1 MLDSKA
7 VSAELVTIVYHRCF
21 GFAANILGN
30 RKSGELLQS
39 SYTTILQYFHS
50 LKNFSVTED
59 WRLQIIRNNISEND
73 LLAFAVWMQQFIREL
88 KGFVVGIGNLDI
100 RMLTEEVSEE
110 LEQSGFYEYYRQA
123 QELKY

>member
-1 MLDSKA
+1 M
-7 VSAELVTIVYHRCF
+7 
-21 GFAANILGN
+21 
-30 RKSGELLQS
+30 
-39 SYTTILQYFHS
+39 
-50 LKNFSVTED
+50 
-59 WRLQIIRNNISEND
+59 QINCEEISEND

-123 QELKY
+123 QELEY